1 MITNDI
7 RKSQENEN
15 QNILYIQKLKDLMKY
30 IIEQNNKNKEYKI
43 SLYKIRGFEPHS
55 IFKEIDNIYSDY
67 INQSDLTEYLNK
79 NNINIEKDII
89 SLFIREFNKQE
100 KDNNLC
106 EQDFVNFFN
115 YDIDKGAM
123 NLGEL
128 DFDKNEIK
136 KNFLNLLISEFEL
149 IKEKNILINEIKKIK
164 EFSTYEAF
172 HDISNDNKYI
182 DYELLNLFLE
192 EKYNKNEIKELLYR
206 IDMNNDGKINFLEF
220 QDLFFPFQK
229 HLQLEES
236 NDLDFYKNEYGTN
249 NDIKINDK
257 YYTNLNPYKDNTF
270 TEPKI
275 IDYYEKNNE
284 NENDDNSISKSDI
297 FLSSNIFNKEGSNN
311 NNLKENN
318 NISVKVSN
326 SYKYDNNILTIK
338 YDENLLKE
346 INERDRNNENNNKD
360 NIESDK
366 INIYNNGNLFDN
378 NENKPKNEIEENQNK
393 LNNYNQYNTNIEEN
407 NNSKSDI
414 YLSNINLN
422 QSINLNQN
430 IIYTNDI
437 NKNINHDN
445 ESSNNSKENQ
455 NNEMNKEK
463 LEPEEIIYKK
473 DFTNIFTQKDK
484 IIINLFIDFIHSIT
498 LLESRTE
505 NLRES
510 ISLCNDLSL
519 LDIFGKFDKDKSNL
533 ISKDNFNDVCNKEY
547 FLFPSESQ
555 IKLLY
560 DRFDLDN
567 DNQLNLEEF
576 MNMISP
582 LNKEYLM
589 LCNKN
594 EYDIDQS
601 ISFESKKK
609 VIELL
614 KSIIDNESFIY
625 ELKGKLIENRNFN
638 FIYLW
643 GLLMKYSHDEKL
655 LNKKE
660 FNYFLESFG
669 CYLTEYELDI
679 IFCKL
684 SKGNDVIK
692 YDDLYKEII
701 I

>member
-7 RKSQENEN
+7 RKSQENDN

-30 IIEQNNKNKEYKI
+30 IIEQNNKNKEHKI

-55 IFKEIDNIYSDY
+55 IFNEIDNIYSDY
-67 INQSDLTEYLNK
+67 INQSDLSEYLIK
-79 NNINIEKDII
+79 NNIKIEKEII
-89 SLFIREFNKQE
+89 GLFIREFNKQE

-115 YDIDKGAM
+115 YDIDKGAL
-123 NLGEL
+123 NIAEF

-136 KNFLNLLISEFEL
+136 KNFLNLLMSEFKL

-172 HDISNDNKYI
+172 YNISNDKRYI

-192 EKYNKNEIKELLYR
+192 DKYNKNEIKELLYR
-206 IDMNNDGKINFLEF
+206 IDMNNDGKINFNEF

-229 HLQLEES
+229 HLQLEE
-236 NDLDFYKNEYGTN
+236 NDIDFFDNENGTN
-249 NDIKINDK
+249 YDIKINDK
-257 YYTNLNPYKDNTF
+257 YYTDLNPYKDNTF

-275 IDYYEKNNE
+275 IDNYEKNNE
-284 NENDDNSISKSDI
+284 NENDDYSISKSDI
-297 FLSSNIFNKEGSNN
+297 FLSSNVFSKEGNIN

-318 NISVKVSN
+318 SIMVKVSN
-326 SYKYDNNILTIK
+326 SYNYDNNSLTIK
-338 YDENLLKE
+338 YDENLLNE
-346 INERDRNNENNNKD
+346 INESQNRNNENDNND

-366 INIYNNGNLFDN
+366 INIYNNGNLIDN
-378 NENKPKNEIEENQNK
+378 NENEPKNEIEENQNK
-393 LNNYNQYNTNIEEN
+393 LNSYNQYNTNIEEN
-407 NNSKSDI
+407 MNTKSDI
-414 YLSNINLN
+414 YISKNNLK
-422 QSINLNQN
+422 QSV
-430 IIYTNDI
+430 IYDNDI

-445 ESSNNSKENQ
+445 EPTYNSNENQ
-455 NNEMNKEK
+455 NNEMTKEN

-473 DFTNIFTQKDK
+473 NFTNIFTEKDK
-484 IIINLFIDFIHSIT
+484 IIINLFIDFIHSVT
-498 LLESRTE
+498 LLESRAE

-519 LDIFGKFDKDKSNL
+519 LYIFGKFDKDKSSL

-555 IKLLY
+555 IKLIY
-560 DRFDLDN
+560 DRYDLDN

-582 LNKEYLM
+582 LNKEYLK
-589 LCNKN
+589 LCNKD
-594 EYDIDQS
+594 EYDMSQS

-609 VIELL
+609 VIDLL

-625 ELKGKLIENRNFN
+625 ELKGNLIANRNFN

-643 GLLMKYSHDEKL
+643 GLLMKYSHDDKL